1 MRFYDSVEF
10 GYMLLLIQLLVSLIL
25 SELMVIHLL
34 RGLHRSDIFFSL
46 LLLFDWIPGI
56 HFGTIYFYSRILP
69 KYVLHLLFLMDIGHE
84 VF

>member
-34 RGLHRSDIFFSL
+34 KWLHHSDIFF
-46 LLLFDWIPGI
+46 
-56 HFGTIYFYSRILP
+56 LP
-69 KYVLHLLFLMDIGHE
+69 STVI
-84 VF
+84 

>member
-34 RGLHRSDIFFSL
+34 KWLHHSDFFFSL
-46 LLLFDWIPGI
+46 LLLFDWIPEFI
-56 HFGTIYFYSRILP
+56 LAPFIFIQEFYPNTFSI
-69 KYVLHLLFLMDIGHE
+69 FC
-84 VF
+84 F